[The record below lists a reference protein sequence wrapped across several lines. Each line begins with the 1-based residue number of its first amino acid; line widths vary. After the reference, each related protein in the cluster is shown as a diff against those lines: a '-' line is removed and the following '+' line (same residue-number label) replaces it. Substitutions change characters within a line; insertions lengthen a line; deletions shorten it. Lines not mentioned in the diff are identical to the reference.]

1 MKEVLDISPNVDV
14 WTVPGE
20 VEDSCEV
27 GASVV

>member
-1 MKEVLDISPNVDV
+1 MKEVLDISENVDGCS
-14 WTVPGE
+14 VPGE